1 MNIKDLYKFIKPF
14 IDIYFNKYFGEK
26 KNFINEMIS
35 ILKDKAKE
43 ESTKSS
49 IDKKTCDIIYTI
61 YYLSLFIIFI
71 LLIILIIYLI
81 YINTYYSINA
91 TFVKMLKNQLKLQ
104 DIPEFNQLKNIIY
117 ITDNFSFD
125 MSLLTFIIIICIIL
139 YFGYYFHFKLD
150 IKNVYKEFNILLPF
164 LAISLIIAIIY
175 FFYNYKYMNLVSK
188 RTKNLLELIY
198 NNINLNFINS
208 QQICNYI
215 SKKNKFDDYFA
226 AGKCNDIK
234 YNFNQTKLYNYIT
247 DIINSAYNKD
257 NTLTLEKFK
266 LLQDDKG
273 VLYVDRL
280 SSAFFTFVLIRYF
293 IDNNLLDEAKDLFS
307 TFNLIK
313 IGLIPKINPILYLNN
328 ESIIFSSKNEL
339 LYNNNLNMQKAFNTN
354 KDIYNYVYNN
364 YYNNISLI
372 QELVVD
378 IYNLCK
384 YKMISIYYYYSLLG
398 FTCICIIIYYFIINY
413 YKSNK

>member
-150 IKNVYKEFNILLPF
+150 IKNVYK
-164 LAISLIIAIIY
+164 
-175 FFYNYKYMNLVSK
+175 KKMNMKSFPMIFIQLEDNTYSK
-188 RTKNLLELIY
+188 IGGCSDLELYLEKCKDLTKTELKMDNIY
-198 NNINLNFINS
+198 ALYKLINS
-208 QQICNYI
+208 N
-215 SKKNKFDDYFA
+215 
-226 AGKCNDIK
+226 
-234 YNFNQTKLYNYIT
+234 
-247 DIINSAYNKD
+247 
-257 NTLTLEKFK
+257 
-266 LLQDDKG
+266 
-273 VLYVDRL
+273 
-280 SSAFFTFVLIRYF
+280 
-293 IDNNLLDEAKDLFS
+293 
-307 TFNLIK
+307 
-313 IGLIPKINPILYLNN
+313 
-328 ESIIFSSKNEL
+328 
-339 LYNNNLNMQKAFNTN
+339 
-354 KDIYNYVYNN
+354 
-364 YYNNISLI
+364 
-372 QELVVD
+372 
-378 IYNLCK
+378 
-384 YKMISIYYYYSLLG
+384 
-398 FTCICIIIYYFIINY
+398 
-413 YKSNK
+413 